1 MSVDESGTLPSG
13 LSDLLGRVAYLREE
27 KAAAEAVVK
36 KIGEELDKNERLAVE
51 ALGVSGLDGCR
62 VAGRTWWMQEELR
75 LSISAD
81 ARERVMKAAKKHG
94 IAAEIT
100 TIATATLK
108 SWLKEQA
115 QARGRERGQSFVE
128 GTAFK
133 GLVTEFVEPTLRSRA
148 M

>member
-75 LSISAD
+75 
-81 ARERVMKAAKKHG
+81 
-94 IAAEIT
+94 
-100 TIATATLK
+100 
-108 SWLKEQA
+108 
-115 QARGRERGQSFVE
+115 
-128 GTAFK
+128 
-133 GLVTEFVEPTLRSRA
+133 
-148 M
+148 